1 MIHDPKDPFV
11 KKMTKGI
18 KPLPAIADRVLYL
31 ARQEP
36 ADFKEISRLI
46 ETDGLLST
54 LVVRMANSPMYGL
67 RRSEVRTM
75 ERAIVV
81 LGQKH
86 ILDTVGLYIT
96 RHLRSLTS
104 HSWPRGDVA
113 FWRHNIGVAVAARM
127 LTKRMKSSQGQ
138 LSFLA
143 GLIHDIGKICL
154 HTHDPVAYAEVIAST
169 EDPERP
175 LYYAELETFGISHGD
190 LSGVICKEWHLP
202 INCVNAIAYHHNE
215 ADFITVSIANIIRSA
230 NLLVKICGIGDS
242 GNPYGICATKLLLP
256 NPKFVQE
263 DIYHILDELPQVVD
277 DLAFSILGEGAEDLR
292 HADPDMPHIPIH
304 VHTRR
309 ESDRLLLRYLLYS
322 MGYNHGNDI
331 GDKSIVIMDYMPA
344 VQDSAEII
352 IDFNEWR
359 SRQVYNP
366 QEELNIV
373 SLRKWLQEKIVQIEA
388 MQLA

>member
-11 KKMTKGI
+11 KKLIKGI

-31 ARQEP
+31 ARQNP
-36 ADFKEISRLI
+36 ADFREIARLI
-46 ETDGLLST
+46 ETDSLLST
-54 LVVRMANSPMYGL
+54 MVIRMANSPMYGL
-67 RRSEVRTM
+67 RRSEARTLN
-75 ERAIVV
+75 RAIVV
-81 LGQKH
+81 LGQQH

-96 RHLRSLTS
+96 RHMRSLTNP
-104 HSWPRGDVA
+104 SWPRGDVS

-127 LTKRMKSSQGQ
+127 LATRMGSSHGQ
-138 LSFLA
+138 LCFIA

-154 HTHDPVAYAEVIAST
+154 HTYDPVAYNEVIAST

-175 LYYAELETFGISHGD
+175 LYYAELEAFGISHGA

-202 INCVNAIAYHHNE
+202 INCVNAVAYHHNE
-215 ADFITVSIANIIRSA
+215 ADFITVSVANIIRSA

-263 DIYHILDELPQVVD
+263 DIYKILDELPIIVD
-277 DLAFSILGEGAEDLR
+277 ELASSLLGESAEDLR
-292 HADPDMPHIPIH
+292 HADPNMPQIPIH

-331 GDKSIVIMDYMPA
+331 GNKSIVIMDYMPA
-344 VQDSAEII
+344 VQDPSETI

-359 SRQVYNP
+359 STQVYNP
-366 QEELNIV
+366 QEELNIT
-373 SLRKWLQEKIVQIEA
+373 SLRKWLQNKIIQIESLQFA
-388 MQLA
+388 